1 MEQLDINQH
10 NDDTICAVSTPAGV
24 GGIAVVR
31 VSGRDAVKC
40 VMKSWRGAD
49 LNAVQTHT
57 LHLGC
62 IVDTDGETL
71 DEVVAAVFRGPRSF
85 TGEDVIE
92 LSCHGSLWVQQ
103 QLVALLI
110 GNGCRAAE
118 GGEFTRRA
126 FMNGRLDLSQAEA
139 VADVIA
145 SGSKAAHR
153 IAVSQMRGG
162 FSRMLSSLRE
172 RLLEFVSLMELELDF
187 SEEDVEFADRT
198 RLIAIAEEINTA
210 VTRLA
215 DSFAVGNAIKNGF
228 PVAIVGEPNA
238 GKSTLLNRLLHDDKA
253 LVSDIRGTTRDVIE
267 DTITLGGTL
276 FRFIDTAGIRET
288 TDRIEEMGI
297 ERTFRKMSEAQ
308 IVLWVIDGT
317 TPIDEIAPLAA
328 RILPT
333 ISAGNA
339 VEELSTEC
347 TGGVADGTCAA
358 KRLIA
363 VVNKGDLLSRGQEA
377 ALRDALAGMLPAGT
391 PTIIISAREHT
402 NLDALQQALLHA
414 AALPD
419 NDANEVIVTNA
430 RHYAALAKAGEAI
443 ARAIDGLQA
452 GISGDFVSQDI
463 RECMHYLGEITGEIT
478 PTDVLTT
485 IFRHFCIGK

>member
-57 LHLGC
+57 LHLGR

-162 FSRMLSSLRE
+162 FSRMLSTLRE

-187 SEEDVEFADRT
+187 SEEDVEFAD

-267 DTITLGGTL
+267 DTITLGGLT
-276 FRFIDTAGIRET
+276 FRFIDTAGIRQT
-288 TDRIEEMGI
+288 TDTIETMGI
-297 ERTFRKMSEAQ
+297 ERTFKKLDEAA
-308 IVLWVIDGT
+308 IILWMIDGT
-317 TPIDEIAPLAA
+317 QPVANIATVAA
-328 RILPT
+328 DILPHAEGKHLVAVINKIDCLSDADISALRSAVATAAPSAGIAT
-333 ISAGNA
+333 ISAKADIA
-339 VEELSTEC
+339 VDSLEQSLIEAAA
-347 TGGVADGTCAA
+347 VADTDPNA
-358 KRLIA
+358 
-363 VVNKGDLLSRGQEA
+363 
-377 ALRDALAGMLPAGT
+377 
-391 PTIIISAREHT
+391 
-402 NLDALQQALLHA
+402 
-414 AALPD
+414 
-419 NDANEVIVTNA
+419 VIVTNA
-430 RHYAALAKAGEAI
+430 RHYDALLHAGEAI
-443 ARAIDGLQA
+443 RRALDGLRS

-478 PTDVLTT
+478 THEILGS
-485 IFRHFCIGK
+485 IFSRFCIGK